1 MSDTNRE
8 KLLQAGIEL
17 LSEKT
22 FSEITMDLVA
32 ESSNMSKPMIY
43 YYFKNKEGYYRSLAR
58 YLLRLSRE
66 MLKEMFSPGFSL
78 RDALSRYV
86 KFRIEFAETK
96 PGLAKAYMSMIHDPN
111 IGLMIEDLK
120 SEFNL
125 IRTELFDPVF
135 DRAIETGEI
144 DPGTD
149 RMLVMTM
156 INSTLIAFTL
166 KILNRF
172 PSIEFPD
179 PAGIVDM
186 VFDGIKGSGVKGE
199 QQ

>member
-1 MSDTNRE
+1 MGDNNKE

-43 YYFKNKEGYYRSLAR
+43 YYFKSKEGYYRSLAK
-58 YLLRLSRE
+58 YLLKMARE
-66 MLKEMFSPGFSL
+66 MMKDMFSPDFSL
-78 RDALSRYV
+78 RDSLTRYV
-86 KFRIEFAETK
+86 KFRIEFAEIK
-96 PGLAKAYMSMIHDPN
+96 PGLARAFMSMVHDPN

-125 IRTELFDPVF
+125 MRIEVFDPVF
-135 DRAIETGEI
+135 ERAVETGEI

-149 RMLVMTM
+149 RVLVMTM
-156 INSTLIAFTL
+156 LNSSIIAFTM

-179 PAGIVDM
+179 PAGMVDII
-186 VFDGIKGSGVKGE
+186 FDGIKGCGAKGGR
-199 QQ
+199 Q

>member
-43 YYFKNKEGYYRSLAR
+43 YYFKNKEGYYRSLAG

-78 RDALSRYV
+78 RDALTRYV

-144 DPGTD
+144 DPGID